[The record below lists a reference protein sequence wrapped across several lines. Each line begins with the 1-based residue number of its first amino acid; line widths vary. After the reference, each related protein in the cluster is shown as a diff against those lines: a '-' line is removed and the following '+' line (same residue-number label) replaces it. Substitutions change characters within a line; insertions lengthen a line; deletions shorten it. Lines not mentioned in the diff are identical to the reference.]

1 MLTDNFINKLESY
14 LPKDEIDKIIQA
26 FDFAEKAHEGQ
37 KRKSG
42 HDFIIHPV
50 EVATHLA
57 RLELDP
63 TVIIAGLLHDV
74 IEDTTFNSTDIENNF
89 GNEVSNIVSSL
100 TKLTADENNLIE
112 NIDQKNMRRFLVSV
126 AKDVRVMII
135 KLADRLHNVE
145 TLRYLDP
152 EKRKKI
158 AQETLTI
165 HAPLAQKIGMND
177 LKWRLEDE
185 SFKHLMPD
193 KFKMTKRLIS
203 QKRSEREAATKNMI
217 SEIES
222 FLEKNNLNAFVTGR
236 PKSLFS
242 VYNKLQR
249 YKQMGRNFSDI
260 EDLIAIRIVVK
271 SKEECYVALG
281 KIHDLWRPIPGSF
294 DDYIASPKENYYQSL
309 HTVVMNE
316 NNQKIE
322 FQIRSEKMHK
332 FAEEGVASHWKYKD
346 SIEQEKIL
354 ENEKDTY
361 WLKDMIDFEKEVL
374 EDSDYLESVSND
386 ILSDKVIVYSPK
398 NQIFTLPIG
407 STPLDYAYSLH
418 TELGHACQASFIN
431 GVLKPLNTTLNNG
444 DTVQIQKS
452 ESDKGPNLDWLNDS
466 LGYIKTAN
474 AKNKVREWF
483 KKREREENI
492 ERGERQILRTIR
504 LSNIDDP
511 DQFLPYLAQNDSYE
525 NFAYKVGTGEIG
537 NHKIIEL
544 INERQLEETVRKMQ
558 SNEELTNKEDNQQNF
573 DSVSSV
579 IIMGEKDSEKKLAN
593 CCEPVYGDE
602 IVGYKNTT
610 NDIII
615 HRIICSRLR
624 TFENT
629 ERFKPA
635 AWGHLKNLNP
645 TIVQIDAYDRIGLIR
660 DITDVVWGEKTNLHS
675 INSQEDDKNGTCKIQ
690 LTVYTRDLGQIIR
703 LLGKME
709 SIAGVYNVKRK
720 K

>member
-1 MLTDNFINKLESY
+1 MLTDNLINKLESY
-14 LPKDEIDKIIQA
+14 LPQKEVSNIIDA
-26 FDFAEKAHEGQ
+26 FDFAEIAHKGQ

-63 TVIIAGLLHDV
+63 TVIISGLLHDV
-74 IEDTTFNSTDIENNF
+74 IEDTHFNVNDIEKKF
-89 GNEVSNIVSSL
+89 GNDVSSIVNSL
-100 TKLTADENNLIE
+100 TKLTADENTLIE
-112 NIDQKNMRRFLVSV
+112 NLDQKNMRRFLVSV

-145 TLRYLDP
+145 TLNYLDT

-158 AQETLTI
+158 AKETLSI

-185 SFKHLMPD
+185 SFKHLMPE

-203 QKRSEREAATKNMI
+203 QKRSEREATTKNMI
-217 SEIES
+217 SEIEL
-222 FLEKNNLNAFVTGR
+222 FLKDKNIIANVTGR

-271 SKEECYVALG
+271 SKENCYLALG
-281 KIHDLWRPIPGSF
+281 NIHDLWRPIPGSF
-294 DDYIASPKENYYQSL
+294 DDYIASPKVNYYQSL

-346 SIEQEKIL
+346 SIEQEKIDDD
-354 ENEKDTY
+354 EKDTY
-361 WLKDMIDFEKEVL
+361 WLKDMIDFEKEFL
-374 EDSDYLESVSND
+374 EDSDYLDSVNND

-431 GVLKPLNTTLNNG
+431 GVLKPLSTTLSNG

-452 ESDKGPNLDWLNDS
+452 ENEKGPNLDWLNDS
-466 LGYIKTAN
+466 LGYLKTVN

-492 ERGERQILRTIR
+492 ERGEKQILRTLR
-504 LSNIDDP
+504 LSNIEDP
-511 DQFLPYLAQNDSYE
+511 DQFLPYLAQNDTFE
-525 NFAYKVGTGEIG
+525 NFAYKVGTGDIG

-544 INERQLEETVRKMQ
+544 INQRHLEETVRKIQ
-558 SNEELTNKEDNQQNF
+558 NTEKDEIADNNQQNY
-573 DSVSSV
+573 DPLSSV
-579 IIMGEKDSEKKLAN
+579 IIMGEKKSEKKLAN
-593 CCEPVYGDE
+593 CCDPVYGDE
-602 IVGYKNTT
+602 IVGYKNST

-645 TIVQIDAYDRIGLIR
+645 TIVQIEAYDRIGLIR

>member
-14 LPKDEIDKIIQA
+14 LPKDEIDKIIHA

-271 SKEECYVALG
+271 SKEECYIALG

-374 EDSDYLESVSND
+374 EDSDYLDSVSND

-537 NHKIIEL
+537 NHKIIDL

>member
-1 MLTDNFINKLESY
+1 MITDNLINKIESY
-14 LPKDEIDKIIQA
+14 LPKTEVDNIIEA
-26 FDFAEKAHEGQ
+26 YNFAEIAHSGQ

-50 EVATHLA
+50 EVASHLA

-74 IEDTTFNSTDIENNF
+74 IEDTDFTSKDIEDKF
-89 GNEVSNIVSSL
+89 GKDVSGIVHSL
-100 TKLTADENNLIE
+100 TKLTVDENTLIE
-112 NIDQKNMRRFLVSV
+112 NLDQKNMRRFLVSI
-126 AKDVRVMII
+126 AKDIRVMII

-145 TLRYLDP
+145 TLNFLDI

-158 AQETLTI
+158 AKETLSI
-165 HAPLAQKIGMND
+165 YAPLAQKIGMND

-217 SEIES
+217 SEIQT
-222 FLEKNNLNAFVTGR
+222 FLAKSNLKANVTGR
-236 PKSLFS
+236 PKNLFS

-249 YKQMGRNFSDI
+249 YKHMGRNFSDI

-271 SKEECYVALG
+271 SKEDCYIALG
-281 KIHDLWRPIPGSF
+281 GIHHLWRPIPGSF

-309 HTVVMNE
+309 HTVVMN
-316 NNQKIE
+316 NYNQKIE
-322 FQIRSEKMHK
+322 FQIRSEKMHI

-346 SIEQEKIL
+346 SIEIEKNL
-354 ENEKDTY
+354 ASQKDTY
-361 WLKDMIDFEKEVL
+361 WLKDMIDLEKDVL
-374 EDSDYLESVSND
+374 EDSEYLESVNND

-418 TELGHACQASFIN
+418 TDLGHTCQASFIN
-431 GVLKPLNTTLNNG
+431 GALKPLNTTLNNG

-452 ESDKGPNLDWLNDS
+452 ENEKGPSLDWLNEN
-466 LGYIKTAN
+466 LGYLKTAN
-474 AKNKVREWF
+474 AKNKVKEWF
-483 KKREREENI
+483 KKRERYENI
-492 ERGERQILRTIR
+492 ERGEKQILRTLR
-504 LSNIDDP
+504 LSNIETP
-511 DQFLPYLAQNDSYE
+511 DQFLPYLSQNDTYE
-525 NFAYKVGTGEIG
+525 NFAYKVGTGDVSDQ
-537 NHKIIEL
+537 KIIDL
-544 INERQLEETVRKMQ
+544 INEKQLEETVRKMQ
-558 SNEELTNKEDNQQNF
+558 STEDKKTSEPSSDY
-573 DSVSSV
+573 DSLASV
-579 IIMGEKDSEKKLAN
+579 IIMGQKKSEKKLAN

-602 IVGYKNTT
+602 IVGYKNST
-610 NDIII
+610 NDIVI
-615 HRIICSRLR
+615 HRIMCSRLR

-629 ERFKPA
+629 ERFMPA

-645 TIVQIDAYDRIGLIR
+645 TIVQIEAYDRIGLIR

-709 SIAGVYNVKRK
+709 SIAGVYNVRRK

>member
-1 MLTDNFINKLESY
+1 MLTDTFINKLESY
-14 LPKDEIDKIIQA
+14 LPKDEIKKIIEA
-26 FDFAEKAHEGQ
+26 FNFAEKAHQGQ

-57 RLELDP
+57 RLELEP
-63 TVIIAGLLHDV
+63 TVIISGLLHDV
-74 IEDTTFNSTDIENNF
+74 IEDTKFNSNDIKKKF
-89 GNEVSNIVSSL
+89 GNEVSTIVSSL

-145 TLRYLDP
+145 TLKYLDP

-158 AQETLTI
+158 AKETLSI

-203 QKRSEREAATKNMI
+203 QKRSEREAATINMI
-217 SEIES
+217 SEINS
-222 FLEKNNLNAFVTGR
+222 FLKRNNIEASVTGR

-346 SIEQEKIL
+346 SIEQEKITMS
-354 ENEKDTY
+354 EKDTY
-361 WLKDMIDFEKEVL
+361 WLKDLIDFEKEII
-374 EDSDYLESVSND
+374 EDSDYLDSVNND

-418 TELGHACQASFIN
+418 TDLGHSCQASFIN
-431 GVLKPLNTTLNNG
+431 GALKPLNTTLNNG

-452 ESDKGPNLDWLNDS
+452 ENDKEPNLDWLNDN
-466 LGYIKTAN
+466 LGYIKTSN

-492 ERGERQILRTIR
+492 QRGEKQILRTIR
-504 LSNIDDP
+504 LSNIDNP
-511 DQFLPYLAQNDSYE
+511 DQFLPYLSQNETYE
-525 NFAYKVGTGEIG
+525 NFAYKVGSGEIG

-558 SNEELTNKEDNQQNF
+558 NNEEYSNNENSQQNY

-579 IIMGEKDSEKKLAN
+579 IIMGEKESEKKLAN
-593 CCEPVYGDE
+593 CCDPVYGDE

-635 AWGHLKNLNP
+635 AWGHLKNLDP
-645 TIVQIDAYDRIGLIR
+645 TIVQIEAYDRIGLIR

>member
-14 LPKDEIDKIIQA
+14 LPKDEIENIIQA
-26 FDFAEKAHEGQ
+26 FDFAKEAHDGQ

-57 RLELDP
+57 RLELEP

-74 IEDTTFNSTDIENNF
+74 IEDTKYKSKDIEEKF
-89 GNEVSNIVSSL
+89 GPEVSKIVLSL
-100 TKLTADENNLIE
+100 TKLTTDENNLIE

-145 TLRYLDP
+145 TLKYLDP

-158 AQETLTI
+158 ARETLSI

-203 QKRSEREAATKNMI
+203 QKRSEREAATISMI
-217 SEIES
+217 SEIDN
-222 FLEKNNLNAFVTGR
+222 FLKNNDLIANVTGR
-236 PKSLFS
+236 PKNLYS

-271 SKEECYVALG
+271 SKEECYMALG
-281 KIHDLWRPIPGSF
+281 KIHELWRPIPGSF

-346 SIEQEKIL
+346 SIEQEKID
-354 ENEKDTY
+354 NDAKDTY
-361 WLKDMIDFEKEVL
+361 WLKDMIDFEKEIID
-374 EDSDYLESVSND
+374 DSDYLDSVNND

-418 TELGHACQASFIN
+418 TDLGHACQASFIN
-431 GVLKPLNTTLNNG
+431 GILKPLNTTLNNG

-452 ESDKGPNLDWLNDS
+452 ENDKGPNLDWLNDS
-466 LGYIKTAN
+466 LGYLKSVN

-492 ERGERQILRTIR
+492 DRGEKQILRTIR
-504 LSNIDDP
+504 LSNIENP
-511 DQFLPYLAQNDSYE
+511 DQFLPYLAQNDTFE
-525 NFAYKVGTGEIG
+525 NFAYKVGTGDIG

-544 INERQLEETVRKMQ
+544 INERQLEETVRKIQ
-558 SNEELTNKEDNQQNF
+558 NNEDGKNEETAKQNY

-593 CCEPVYGDE
+593 CCDPVYGDE
-602 IVGYKNTT
+602 IVGYKNTS

-645 TIVQIDAYDRIGLIR
+645 TIVQIEAYDRIGLIR

>member
-1 MLTDNFINKLESY
+1 MITDNLINKLESY
-14 LPKDEIDKIIQA
+14 LPKEEVNHIIEA
-26 FDFAEKAHEGQ
+26 YDFAEIAHKGQ

-63 TVIIAGLLHDV
+63 KVIIAGLLHDV
-74 IEDTTFNSTDIENNF
+74 IEDTDFGSVEIEEKF
-89 GNEVSNIVSSL
+89 GKEISEIVISL
-100 TKLTADENNLIE
+100 TKLTVDEDTLIKNLDE
-112 NIDQKNMRRFLVSV
+112 KNMRRFLVSV

-145 TLRYLDP
+145 TLKFLDP

-158 AQETLTI
+158 AKETLSI

-217 SEIES
+217 SEINEY
-222 FLEKNNLNAFVTGR
+222 LEKSDLIAEVTGR
-236 PKSLFS
+236 PKNLFS

-271 SKEECYVALG
+271 SKEECYSVLG
-281 KIHDLWRPIPGSF
+281 KIHELWRPIPGSF

-309 HTVVMNE
+309 HTVVMNDY
-316 NNQKIE
+316 NQKIE

-346 SIEQEKIL
+346 SIELEKGPISG
-354 ENEKDTY
+354 KDTY
-361 WLKDMIDFEKEVL
+361 WLKDMIDFEKEIL
-374 EDSDYLESVSND
+374 EDSEYLESVNND

-398 NQIFTLPIG
+398 NQLFTLPIG

-418 TELGHACQASFIN
+418 TDLGHSCQASFIN

-444 DTVQIQKS
+444 DTVKIQKS
-452 ESDKGPNLDWLNDS
+452 ENEKGPNLDWLNDS

-474 AKNKVREWF
+474 AKNKVKEWF

-492 ERGERQILRTIR
+492 ERGEKQILRTLR
-504 LSNIDDP
+504 LSNIEDP
-511 DQFLPYLAQNDSYE
+511 DQFLPYLSQNDTYE
-525 NFAYKVGTGEIG
+525 NFAYKVGIGEVG
-537 NHKIIEL
+537 NQKIIEL
-544 INERQLEETVRKMQ
+544 INQRQLEETVRKMQ
-558 SNEELTNKEDNQQNF
+558 NTEDVENTTNDSNY
-573 DSVSSV
+573 DSLSSI
-579 IIMGEKDSEKKLAN
+579 IIMGEQDSEKKLAN

-602 IVGYKNTT
+602 IVGYKNSTS
-610 NDIII
+610 DIVI
-615 HRIICSRLR
+615 HRIMCPRLR
-624 TFENT
+624 NFENT
-629 ERFKPA
+629 QRFMAA
-635 AWGHLKNLNP
+635 AWGHLRNLTP
-645 TIVQIDAYDRIGLIR
+645 TIVQIEAYDRIGLIR
-660 DITDVVWGEKTNLHS
+660 DITDIVWGEKTNLHS

-709 SIAGVYNVKRK
+709 SIAGVYNVRRK

>member
-1 MLTDNFINKLESY
+1 MLTDTFINKLESY
-14 LPKDEIDKIIQA
+14 LPKDEIKKIIEA
-26 FDFAEKAHEGQ
+26 FNFAEKAHQGQ

-57 RLELDP
+57 RLELEP
-63 TVIIAGLLHDV
+63 TVIISGLLHDV
-74 IEDTTFNSTDIENNF
+74 IEDTKFNSNDIEKKF
-89 GNEVSNIVSSL
+89 GNEVSTIVSSL

-145 TLRYLDP
+145 TLKYLNP

-158 AQETLTI
+158 AKETLSI

-203 QKRSEREAATKNMI
+203 QKRSEREAATINMI
-217 SEIES
+217 SEINS
-222 FLEKNNLNAFVTGR
+222 FLKRNNIEASVTGR

-346 SIEQEKIL
+346 SIEQEKITMS
-354 ENEKDTY
+354 EKDTY
-361 WLKDMIDFEKEVL
+361 WLKDLIDFEKEII
-374 EDSDYLESVSND
+374 EDSDYLDSVNND

-418 TELGHACQASFIN
+418 TDLGHSCQASFIN

-452 ESDKGPNLDWLNDS
+452 ENNKEPNLDWLNDN
-466 LGYIKTAN
+466 LGYIKTSN

-492 ERGERQILRTIR
+492 QRGEKQILRTIR
-504 LSNIDDP
+504 LSNIDNP
-511 DQFLPYLAQNDSYE
+511 DQFLPYLSQNETYE
-525 NFAYKVGTGEIG
+525 NFAYKVGSGEIG

-558 SNEELTNKEDNQQNF
+558 NNEEYSNNENSQQNY

-579 IIMGEKDSEKKLAN
+579 IIMGEKESEKKLAN
-593 CCEPVYGDE
+593 CCDPVYGDE

-635 AWGHLKNLNP
+635 AWGHLKNLDP
-645 TIVQIDAYDRIGLIR
+645 TIVQIEAYDRIGLIR

>member
-14 LPKDEIDKIIQA
+14 LPKDEIENIIQA
-26 FDFAEKAHEGQ
+26 FDFAKEAHHGQ

-57 RLELDP
+57 RLELEP

-74 IEDTTFNSTDIENNF
+74 IEDTKYKSKDIEEKF
-89 GNEVSNIVSSL
+89 GPEVSKIVLSL
-100 TKLTADENNLIE
+100 TKLTTDENNLIE

-145 TLRYLDP
+145 TLKYLDP

-158 AQETLTI
+158 ARETLSI

-203 QKRSEREAATKNMI
+203 QKRSEREAATINMI
-217 SEIES
+217 SEIDN
-222 FLEKNNLNAFVTGR
+222 FLKNNDLIANVTGR
-236 PKSLFS
+236 PKNLYS

-271 SKEECYVALG
+271 SKEECYMALG

-346 SIEQEKIL
+346 SIEQEKID
-354 ENEKDTY
+354 NDAKDTY
-361 WLKDMIDFEKEVL
+361 WLKDMIDFEKEVID
-374 EDSDYLESVSND
+374 DSDYLDSVNND

-418 TELGHACQASFIN
+418 TDLGHACQASFIN
-431 GVLKPLNTTLNNG
+431 GILKPLNTTLNNG

-452 ESDKGPNLDWLNDS
+452 ENDKGPNLDWLNDS
-466 LGYIKTAN
+466 LGYLKSSN

-492 ERGERQILRTIR
+492 DRGEKQILRTIR
-504 LSNIDDP
+504 LSNIENP
-511 DQFLPYLAQNDSYE
+511 DQFLPYLAQNDTFE

-544 INERQLEETVRKMQ
+544 INERQLEETVRKIQ
-558 SNEELTNKEDNQQNF
+558 NNEDGNNKETSKQNY

-579 IIMGEKDSEKKLAN
+579 VIMGEKDSEKKLAN

-602 IVGYKNTT
+602 IVGYKNTS

-645 TIVQIDAYDRIGLIR
+645 TIVQIEAYDRIGLIR